1 MLTKHK
7 IKPIGYAV
15 TKTNSTTGSANTTTY
30 VYLAQL
36 DNTTSLAQAYTF
48 STSASSK
55 TFAGTNFTVGAAALK
70 WSVNLTATDL
80 GDVIAGIQEAG
91 GFTLRYQLSNLL
103 NASTAAEGVDSNAQL
118 VTTQSDTPEV
128 GMTTYVVRVGKSA
141 VVQLAVF
148 DVAVIDDEVVAIQHS
163 LELDTASNSTTR
175 NYTLELTFPAFNRS
189 LFYDP
194 SLGLGVLLG
203 ASSGSGGDSNTGLIV
218 AVAVAVPVAV
228 VIVLTVIVVGLVIG
242 WRRKRSLFNK
252 KSSLV
257 LDDIPD
263 DEEERGEL

>member
-1 MLTKHK
+1 
-7 IKPIGYAV
+7 V
-15 TKTNSTTGSANTTTY
+15 TKTNSTAANQTTY

-48 STSASSK
+48 STSASSR

-70 WSVNLTATDL
+70 WSVNLTATES
-80 GDVIAGIQEAG
+80 GDVLAGIREAG

-103 NASTAAEGVDSNAQL
+103 NASAAAQGGVDNNQNAQL

-128 GMTTYVVRVGKSA
+128 GMTTYVVRVGASA

-148 DVAVIDDEVVAIQHS
+148 DVAVIDDEVVTIRHS
-163 LELDTASNSTTR
+163 LELDSTSTNGTTTR

-189 LFYDP
+189 LYYDP

-203 ASSGSGGDSNTGLIV
+203 GSDGSGGGSSNTALIV

-228 VIVLTVIVVGLVIG
+228 VIVLAVIVVALVIG
-242 WRRKRSLFNK
+242 WRKTRSHK

-263 DEEERGEL
+263 YEEGGL